1 MTDPVQK
8 RLLTMHVLNFLPGS
22 KDPTKPF
29 LQLVLLLF
37 NMLDLQPTRQ
47 HVYGVMPCRV
57 TLDKRFLLSGDG
69 YKRGTVGA
77 FYGLPLHQS
86 LKVVSNSHDAN
97 ARLSVMGVASVTDS
111 VYATQQCAAAPAQ
124 RWVSMK

>member
-1 MTDPVQK
+1 M
-8 RLLTMHVLNFLPGS
+8 PGS

-37 NMLDLQPTRQ
+37 NMLDVQPTRQ
-47 HVYGVMPCRV
+47 HAYGVMPCRIL
-57 TLDKRFLLSGDG
+57 LDKRFLLRGDG

-86 LKVVSNSHDAN
+86 LKVVSNSQDAN
-97 ARLSVMGVASVTDS
+97 AIPSVMGVVSVTDS
-111 VYATQQCAAAPAQ
+111 FYAAQQCAAAPAQ
-124 RWVSMK
+124 SRVSKK